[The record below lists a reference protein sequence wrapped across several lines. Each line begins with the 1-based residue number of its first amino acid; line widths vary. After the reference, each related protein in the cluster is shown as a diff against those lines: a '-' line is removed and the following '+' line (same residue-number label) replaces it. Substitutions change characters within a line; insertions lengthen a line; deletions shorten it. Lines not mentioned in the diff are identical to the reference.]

1 MEDCVS
7 PPYVETFNSKLI
19 KRFRTWTRSSY
30 VFLRFLFFIYSIC
43 LFCTWPYSCIWLRN
57 NLLVKKRI
65 KTRRLTNIY
74 HSDDDDVGDGYN
86 LLSSLSLSLSLSL
99 GPYLS
104 SQDRRQQSHCANFL
118 STVFWLAFA
127 IGYSQKRDFSNIT
140 VFIRVLCLARI
151 TRVQHYSRF
160 YGMFNGSEGGRTK
173 TIRSKQH
180 RCIIPRYIYELL
192 ATKLSKLE

>member
-1 MEDCVS
+1 M
-7 PPYVETFNSKLI
+7 
-19 KRFRTWTRSSY
+19 
-30 VFLRFLFFIYSIC
+30 
-43 LFCTWPYSCIWLRN
+43 
-57 NLLVKKRI
+57 KKRI

-86 LLSSLSLSLSLSL
+86 LLSPPLSLVPLPLPKT
-99 GPYLS
+99 GVS
-104 SQDRRQQSHCANFL
+104 SHIVLIFL
-118 STVFWLAFA
+118 RSVFSLAFA

-140 VFIRVLCLARI
+140 VIIRVLCLARI

-160 YGMFNGSEGGRTK
+160 YGMFNGSDGGRTK

-192 ATKLSKLE
+192 AT